1 MTTDIW
7 ILVSSLAKEQE
18 SRDSSA
24 LVRLDFDT
32 RSRYTRTSFQH
43 STAIRF
49 GSKSAIRDKSRYG
62 KSIYGKSS
70 YKRDKSKSVGT
81 SSKIRTADQVSCV
94 SDYKSVQ
101 TNQVEQ
107 LINKIAKKKSGK
119 RLTKTFLEEFEK
131 SPEGKNLFLS
141 FGQCFSDC
149 FFLGVC
155 LYVFFFGLP
164 TFFTQ
169 SKNALNKIW

>member
-1 MTTDIW
+1 M
-7 ILVSSLAKEQE
+7 VSSVAKEQE

-43 STAIRF
+43 STAFRF

-119 RLTKTFLEEFEK
+119 VLTKTFLEEFEK
-131 SPEGKNLFLS
+131 SPEGKKIFLS
-141 FGQCFSDC
+141 FRPVLFRL
-149 FFLGVC
+149 FLCGC

-164 TFFTQ
+164 TFFIQ
-169 SKNALNKIW
+169 SKNALNKI